1 MDHTDT
7 HIESVPAM
15 HHAHEEYGCE
25 TSGLVAH
32 GVDER
37 SIEDDDEEGVEEVL
51 EVKTVSV
58 SLLHCL
64 VSRQLVG
71 WNKSYWI

>member
-1 MDHTDT
+1 MEQAYCVSEYCTFVTFD
-7 HIESVPAM
+7 
-15 HHAHEEYGCE
+15 EEYGCE